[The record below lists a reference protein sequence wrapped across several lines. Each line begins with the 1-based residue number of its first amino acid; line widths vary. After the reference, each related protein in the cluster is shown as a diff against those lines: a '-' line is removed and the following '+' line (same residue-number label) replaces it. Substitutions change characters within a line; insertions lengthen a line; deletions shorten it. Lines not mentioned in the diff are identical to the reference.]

1 MLRTTFW
8 RRAAQ
13 SLPPRVRVRHAR
25 HLERAERV
33 ERVVAAIVDLLRG
46 THR

>member
-13 SLPPRVRVRHAR
+13 SLPPHVRVRHAR